1 MWIGK
6 ELYAT
11 WLEEDG
17 IAAGIFDRD
26 GMGYVVI
33 WVR

>member
-1 MWIGK
+1 MR
-6 ELYAT
+6 
-11 WLEEDG
+11 WLEKDG

-26 GMGYVVI
+26 GMGYVVS

>member
-1 MWIGK
+1 MPD
-6 ELYAT
+6 EV
-11 WLEEDG
+11 LEKDG

-26 GMGYVVI
+26 GMGYVVS

>member
-1 MWIGK
+1 MI
-6 ELYAT
+6 

-26 GMGYVVI
+26 EMGYVVI
-33 WVR
+33 WVRK